1 MTDVVGDRLLG
12 LDLGTSV
19 VKAAL
24 FDASGRE
31 LAVVRSA
38 TPSTSP
44 APLWSETDMAQTW
57 TLAAAAC
64 RLLLQQSGTEASR
77 VAAVGLTGNMV
88 GAWLVDAAGAPVRAA
103 ILWNDGRTQPLIE
116 RMQGEDPELMERIY
130 HTSGS
135 VMQQGCT
142 LPLLRWLSEHEP
154 ATLARA
160 ASVLCCKDWIAYRLT
175 GTLQVDPT
183 EATVMPG
190 DARSRTYSDAMVDL
204 FALSEWRRLFPPV
217 RHSESLAGFLH
228 AEAAAATGLRAGTP
242 VAVGAGDVP
251 ASALGLGAVEAGVA
265 CTLLGTNILNC
276 LVSAEPLFAPAGVGL
291 LFCLPGNRWLR
302 AMVNVAGT
310 TSLDWFVEQFCAAER
325 AAAPSR
331 EALYAG
337 LEQLAHQSAPGA
349 NGVLFLP
356 YLSALGITTPFWEP
370 AARAEFFGLTDR
382 HTRGDLLRALYEGIA
397 LSIRD
402 GYAVQPVPVHEIR
415 LSGGGARSAFWSQMI
430 ADSTGCPV
438 VVPAGAEFGAKGA
451 ALLAGV
457 AIGWYK
463 TVEDAVYKT
472 AGVERRFWPDP
483 DRKELYDRLYR
494 VYRQLQY
501 DLRPA
506 WRAAAK
512 AAAQ

>member
-1 MTDVVGDRLLG
+1 
-12 LDLGTSV
+12 
-19 VKAAL
+19 
-24 FDASGRE
+24 
-31 LAVVRSA
+31 
-38 TPSTSP
+38 
-44 APLWSETDMAQTW
+44 
-57 TLAAAAC
+57 
-64 RLLLQQSGTEASR
+64 
-77 VAAVGLTGNMV
+77 
-88 GAWLVDAAGAPVRAA
+88 
-103 ILWNDGRTQPLIE
+103 
-116 RMQGEDPELMERIY
+116 
-130 HTSGS
+130 
-135 VMQQGCT
+135 
-142 LPLLRWLSEHEP
+142 
-154 ATLARA
+154 
-160 ASVLCCKDWIAYRLT
+160 
-175 GTLQVDPT
+175 
-183 EATVMPG
+183 
-190 DARSRTYSDAMVDL
+190 
-204 FALSEWRRLFPPV
+204 
-217 RHSESLAGFLH
+217 
-228 AEAAAATGLRAGTP
+228 
-242 VAVGAGDVP
+242 
-251 ASALGLGAVEAGVA
+251 
-265 CTLLGTNILNC
+265 
-276 LVSAEPLFAPAGVGL
+276 VGL

-325 AAAPSR
+325 AAAHSR
-331 EALYAG
+331 EALYTG
-337 LEQLAHQSAPGA
+337 LEQLACQSAPGA

-402 GYAVQPVPVHEIR
+402 GYAVQPAPVREIR

-463 TVEDAVYKT
+463 TVEEAVDKT

-483 DRKELYDRLYR
+483 GRKELYDRLYT

-512 AAAQ
+512 SAAQ